1 MGAVVA
7 DSCCPDVGLLVVVGG
22 LGSADHLE
30 KDGSNTTNMSG
41 MGFSPS
47 LT

>member
-22 LGSADHLE
+22 LGSADHLRE
-30 KDGSNTTNMSG
+30 QQNIAYWSAVTW
-41 MGFSPS
+41 
-47 LT
+47 